1 MIYCDILFRPK
12 LIPGVVGVVVD
23 AVAFDDDGGGVLVAV
38 VVALVVVVVAAAAV
52 VPLLAMADWVVFDSV
67 PSLV

>member
-23 AVAFDDDGGGVLVAV
+23 AVAFDDGGSGVLVAV
-38 VVALVVVVVAAAAV
+38 VVALVVVVAAAV